1 MKRSRTW
8 VPEREWQPQPFAGTL
23 PHMIGA
29 IIIAVVLV
37 VVIPVGFLMTMALP
51 AGVLGFLLKSRAEAI
66 HPDSELIDTNY

>member
-1 MKRSRTW
+1 M
-8 VPEREWQPQPFAGTL
+8 L
-23 PHMIGA
+23 GA

-51 AGVLGFLLKSRAEAI
+51 AGVLGFLLKSRAESI

>member
-1 MKRSRTW
+1 M
-8 VPEREWQPQPFAGTL
+8 L
-23 PHMIGA
+23 GA

-51 AGVLGFLLKSRAEAI
+51 AGVLGFLLRSRAEAI